1 MRSADLVLL
10 QQGRPVVVVEA
21 KGRSVPADFREAAL
35 EQLRV
40 FAERTSGQWSL
51 LVDPDF
57 ALIYSSGSMDVPLA
71 RIPTSEI
78 IESAGLATIESVGES
93 ILLIAVDRWLR
104 SLPTSA
110 RLLERYP
117 ELSDFV
123 SALRDVDESVRE
135 FPVD

>member
-1 MRSADLVLL
+1 MLIADLVLL

-21 KGRSVPADFREAAL
+21 KGRSVPADFRHAAL

-40 FAERTSGQWSL
+40 FAERTSSQWAL

-57 ALIYSSGSMDVPLA
+57 ALIYSTGRMDVPLA
-71 RIPTSEI
+71 KIPTSEV
-78 IESAGLATIESVGES
+78 IESAGLAMVENVGES

-104 SLPTSA
+104 SLPKSA
-110 RLLERYP
+110 RLPERYP

-135 FPVD
+135 FALD